1 MICEIEPIIKYWLQ
15 ITSQMHVEQLEIAG
29 VRARLQI
36 SLDDV
41 IFYRLAMEGR
51 PDDLVVRGHYSSR
64 QHAASE
70 PQNAEGAGC
79 GTTTEELDFKR
90 LIQEVLCYFPRAL
103 AYLKMGDFRACAFD
117 VHHCLS
123 IVKLASTSTSASCLR
138 FRQMAPILHMLY
150 YLSLAA
156 LSLECGHKRRAINYL
171 NRGIYRIRMDHVRL
185 GENVQFSGYKEI
197 LRIKLFKRMV
207 IDSFARRPGNKKRT
221 AMPPMEVAR
230 GTHPQDHICHLLSAP
245 WRLF

>member
-15 ITSQMHVEQLEIAG
+15 ITSQMHVEQLEITG

-51 PDDLVVRGHYSSR
+51 PDDLLARGHFASQQY
-64 QHAASE
+64 AASK
-70 PQNAEGAGC
+70 QQKAEGAGT
-79 GTTTEELDFKR
+79 GTATEECDFKR

-103 AYLKMGDFRACAFD
+103 AYLRIGDFRACAFD
-117 VHHCLS
+117 VHHCLC
-123 IVKLASTSTSASCLR
+123 IVKIASTSASCLR

-156 LSLECGHKRRAINYL
+156 LSLECGHKRRAISYL
-171 NRGIYRIRMDHVRL
+171 NRGIARIKMDHEQL

-207 IDSFARRPGNKKRT
+207 IDSFARGTRCKKRT
-221 AMPPMEVAR
+221 LMPSMEVTW
-230 GTHPQDHICHLLSAP
+230 GTHPQNHICHLLSAP
-245 WRLF
+245 WRHF